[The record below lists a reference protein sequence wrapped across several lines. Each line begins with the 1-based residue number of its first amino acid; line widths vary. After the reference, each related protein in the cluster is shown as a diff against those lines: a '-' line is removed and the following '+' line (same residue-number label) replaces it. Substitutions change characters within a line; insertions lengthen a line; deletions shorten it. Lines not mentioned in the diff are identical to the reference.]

1 MIARATASMLLLA
14 AILCVASVARAHNV
28 HPAFLEL
35 IEREGGQVDV
45 TWKVPLYEGKPLPL
59 TPILPDGFRRSSS
72 IDRAIIGNAIVER
85 WTLVADGGEL
95 AGAEIRVDGLSAI
108 ATDALVRVELADG
121 RTHREVLRKNTPS
134 TIVLSGTGTDD
145 GDRLGAL
152 RAVDRARLPILLVG
166 ALALGLIASSRR
178 RGILICAVALIAG
191 SIVGYTA
198 PLALGAEWFA
208 SRSLPSEEEATQ
220 VLHGLLLNT
229 YRAFS
234 YENEEAAYDRLA
246 LGVVGDLLSKVY
258 LENRDAMQ
266 MEEAEGATTIIDRL
280 DVKSI
285 ESMERREDGGI
296 TMVASWDVYG
306 SVRHWGHVHYRLNAY
321 RAELI
326 LVPTGNYWKLAGV
339 ELLEEERVL

>member
-1 MIARATASMLLLA
+1 MIARAAASMLLLV
-14 AILCVASVARAHNV
+14 AILCVAPAAHAHNV

-45 TWKVPLYEGKPLPL
+45 TWKVPLYQGSPLPL
-59 TPILPDGFRRSSS
+59 TPVLPEGFRRSSS
-72 IDRAIIGNAIVER
+72 IDRAIIGNAVVER
-85 WTLVADGGEL
+85 WTLVAAGGEL
-95 AGAEIRVDGLSAI
+95 VGSEIRVDGLSAI
-108 ATDALVRVELADG
+108 ATDALVRVQLADG
-121 RTHREVLRKNTPS
+121 RTHREVLRKNEPS
-134 TIVLSGTGTDD
+134 TVVLSGTGIDD

-166 ALALGLIASSRR
+166 ALALGLLASSRK

-191 SIVGYTA
+191 SIVGYTT
-198 PLALGAEWFA
+198 PLALGAEWLA
-208 SRSLPSEEEATQ
+208 SRSLPSEDEATQ
-220 VLHGLLLNT
+220 VLHG
-229 YRAFS
+229 
-234 YENEEAAYDRLA
+234 EEAAYDRLA

-326 LVPTGNYWKLAGV
+326 LVQSGNYWKLAGV